1 MTTTKLSRAETVARL
16 NDRARLGL
24 DRTAKTMFTRSCLD
38 TFCSE
43 GTASGLIAQ
52 AELMRAMR
60 GHKFENDAHNERD
73 FGAIEFRGQRVF
85 FKIDYYDL
93 ELTYG
98 SEDPADASQTT
109 RVITIM
115 LASDY

>member
-1 MTTTKLSRAETVARL
+1 MTTTTLDQAEAIARL

-24 DRTAKTMFTRSCLD
+24 DRTSKTVITRSCLD
-38 TFCSE
+38 SFCS
-43 GTASGLIAQ
+43 GNPLSGLIVQ

-60 GHKFENDAHNERD
+60 GHKFENDAHGERD
-73 FGAIEFRGQRVF
+73 FGAFEFRGERVF

-93 ELTYG
+93 ALTYG
-98 SEDPADASQTT
+98 SEDPADASHTT

>member
-1 MTTTKLSRAETVARL
+1 MTTTTLDRAEKIACL
-16 NDRARLGL
+16 NDLARLGL
-24 DRTAKTMFTRSCLD
+24 DRTSKTVITRSCLD
-38 TFCSE
+38 TFCS
-43 GTASGLIAQ
+43 GDPLSRLIVQ
-52 AELMRAMR
+52 AELRRAMR
-60 GHKFENDAHNERD
+60 GHKFENDAHGERD
-73 FGAIEFRGQRVF
+73 FGAFEFRGEKLF

>member
-1 MTTTKLSRAETVARL
+1 MTTTTLSRAETIARL

-38 TFCSE
+38 TFCSR
-43 GTASGLIAQ
+43 GTPNALIAQ
-52 AELMRAMR
+52 AELLRAMR
-60 GHKFENDAHNERD
+60 RHRFENDAHGERD
-73 FGAIEFRGQRVF
+73 FGAFEFRGERMF

-93 ELTYG
+93 SLDYG
-98 SEDPADASQTT
+98 SEDPAAASQTT

-115 LASDY
+115 LAGDY